1 MQQCLEQAVKL
12 GHTVK
17 WGDSGPRLLTRVLT
31 DYGALNRVV
40 PASVCYPVH
49 YSEALDALRPSKTAV
64 LAPRVETSLFLH
76 VWNSMLVYRGIQKSC
91 LPPRGSLLRG
101 WMDRYPIDGWTG
113 EYDEQTLEGALS
125 LKTQLNACAEEN
137 HRLLNAA
144 EENRRL
150 LNACAE
156 ENRRL
161 LNACAEESCRL
172 QAALEGQG
180 ADRTQLDAILTSTS
194 WRLTAPMRALRRLGR
209 RK

>member
-1 MQQCLEQAVKL
+1 
-12 GHTVK
+12 
-17 WGDSGPRLLTRVLT
+17 
-31 DYGALNRVV
+31 
-40 PASVCYPVH
+40 
-49 YSEALDALRPSKTAV
+49 
-64 LAPRVETSLFLH
+64 
-76 VWNSMLVYRGIQKSC
+76 MLVYRGVQKSC

-101 WMDRYPIDGWTG
+101 WMDRYPVDGWTG

-125 LKTQLNACAEEN
+125 LKAQ
-137 HRLLNAA
+137 
-144 EENRRL
+144 

-172 QAALEGQG
+172 QAALEGQA
-180 ADRTQLDAILTSTS
+180 ADRTQLDGILTSTS